1 MQDTDQRTLIKKDKW
16 ILVLSLIFLLILVFT
31 NYGGTKEIVYDCR
44 DAHWHPDVPVDV
56 KKECQK
62 IMYEEW
68 KKLQEEEIRKK
79 FINT

>member
-1 MQDTDQRTLIKKDKW
+1 MQNNDQRTIIKKDTW
-16 ILVLSLIFLLILVFT
+16 ILIISFICLLILIFT

-44 DAHWHPDVPVDV
+44 DAHWNPDIPIDV

-68 KKLQEEEIRKK
+68 KKIQEEELKKK
-79 FINT
+79 FITT